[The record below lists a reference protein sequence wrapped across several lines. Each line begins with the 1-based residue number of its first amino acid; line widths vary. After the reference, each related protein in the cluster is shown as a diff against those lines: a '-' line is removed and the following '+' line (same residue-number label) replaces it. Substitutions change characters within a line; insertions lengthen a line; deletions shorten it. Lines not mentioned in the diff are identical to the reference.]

1 MDFSREYTIEDIAQ
15 MEGHAEMISGHV
27 LIIDKTSTT
36 HNLVVSL
43 IAQAVRDHIRDNN
56 GSCTVFT
63 ENVALYCNDLSD
75 SENGD
80 NYFLPDVMAVCDP
93 ASIDEEG
100 VHSVP
105 LFVAEIT
112 SESTR
117 RFDYEDKMM
126 VYRNIGV
133 KEYWVVDI
141 QKQVITKYL
150 QTADFVPEVY
160 LHPEAVKV
168 SVYPGLTI
176 DVSEYMR

>member
-1 MDFSREYTIEDIAQ
+1 MDYSRNYTIEDIAQ
-15 MEGHAEMISGHV
+15 MEGHVEMISGHV

-36 HNLVVSL
+36 HNLAVSL
-43 IAQAVRDHIRDNN
+43 IAQAVREHIRNKGGN
-56 GSCTVFT
+56 CTVFT
-63 ENVALYCNDLSD
+63 ENVALYCNELSGGD
-75 SENGD
+75 QD
-80 NYFLPDVMAVCDP
+80 NYFLPDVMTVCDP
-93 ASIDEEG
+93 SSIDEDG
-100 VHSVP
+100 VHAVP

-133 KEYWVVDI
+133 EEYWVVDI
-141 QKQVITKYL
+141 QKKVITKYL
-150 QTADFVPEVY
+150 QSDDFVPEVY